1 MKKLKLFCAIVTAL
15 LAVSLT
21 GCKPNA
27 DEEDFTKDSIGE
39 WMIGDWDYVTEATMK
54 MSIPS
59 MPEYDTN
66 DTEKDSGTIEITGI
80 EDDSLVTMTSYTD
93 EDHTESITFKKFIDE
108 YLTSALPEEE
118 AEEFVAMGGKVSQSC
133 KVNSEK
139 NKITMKASASVS
151 QEGMEMSISGTFV
164 MTKK

>member
-39 WMIGDWDYVTEATMK
+39 WMIGDWDIASESTMK
-54 MSIPS
+54 MSIQG

-66 DTEKDSGTIEITGI
+66 DTETIKGTINIEGI
-80 EDDSLVTMTSYTD
+80 EDDSIVTMSYEDGSSD
-93 EDHTESITFKKFIDE
+93 EITFK
-108 YLTSALPEEE
+108 
-118 AEEFVAMGGKVSQSC
+118 EFVEENLIPSEETLDEVVSAGGEVSYSC
-133 KVNSEK
+133 KVNSAK
-139 NKITMKASASVS
+139 NKITIKMSASVS
-151 QEGMEMSISGTFV
+151 QDGMEMSMSMNAV

>member
-1 MKKLKLFCAIVTAL
+1 M
-15 LAVSLT
+15 
-21 GCKPNA
+21 
-27 DEEDFTKDSIGE
+27 IGE
-39 WMIGDWDYVTEATMK
+39 WDYVTEATMK
-54 MSIPS
+54 MLIPS
-59 MPEYDTN
+59 MPDMNSNETI
-66 DTEKDSGTIEITGI
+66 KDSGTIEITGI

-93 EDHTESITFKKFIDE
+93 EDYIESMTFKEFIDE

-118 AEEFVAMGGKVSQSC
+118 AEELVAMGGKVSQSC

>member
-39 WMIGDWDYVTEATMK
+39 WMIGEWDFVTEATMK

-59 MPEYDTN
+59 MPEYGSDETI
-66 DTEKDSGTIEITGI
+66 KDSGTIEITGI
-80 EDDSLVTMTSYTD
+80 EDNSLVTLTYTE
-93 EDHTESITFKKFIDE
+93 EDYTESITFKEFIDE

-118 AEEFVAMGGKVSQSC
+118 AEELVAMGGKVSQSC

-151 QEGMEMSISGTFV
+151 QEGMEMSMSGTFV

>member
-27 DEEDFTKDSIGE
+27 DEEDFTYDSIGE
-39 WMIGDWDYVTEATMK
+39 WMIGDWDIASESTMK
-54 MSIPS
+54 MSIQG

-66 DTEKDSGTIEITGI
+66 ETQAIKGTINIEGI
-80 EDDSLVTMTSYTD
+80 EDDSIVTMSY
-93 EDHTESITFKKFIDE
+93 EDGSSDAITFK
-108 YLTSALPEEE
+108 
-118 AEEFVAMGGKVSQSC
+118 EFVEENLIPSEETLDEMVSVGGEVSYSC
-133 KVNSEK
+133 KVNSAK
-139 NKITMKASASVS
+139 NKITVKMSASVS
-151 QEGMEMSISGTFV
+151 QEGVEMSVSMNAV

>member
-27 DEEDFTKDSIGE
+27 DEEDFTYDSIGE

-59 MPEYDTN
+59 MPEYGSDETI
-66 DTEKDSGTIEITGI
+66 KDSGTIEITGI
-80 EDDSLVTMTSYTD
+80 EDDSLVTMTSTS
-93 EDHTESITFKKFIDE
+93 EDDTYSLTFKEFIDE
-108 YLTSALPEEE
+108 YLTSAL
-118 AEEFVAMGGKVSQSC
+118 AEEDVEELVAMGGKVSQSC

-151 QEGMEMSISGTFV
+151 QEGMEMSISGTLV

>member
-1 MKKLKLFCAIVTAL
+1 
-15 LAVSLT
+15 
-21 GCKPNA
+21 
-27 DEEDFTKDSIGE
+27 
-39 WMIGDWDYVTEATMK
+39 MIGDWDYVTEATMK

-59 MPEYDTN
+59 MPEYGYDETI
-66 DTEKDSGTIEITGI
+66 KDSGTIEITGI
-80 EDDSLVTMTSYTD
+80 EDDSLVTLTYTE
-93 EDHTESITFKKFIDE
+93 EDYTESITFKEFIDE

-118 AEEFVAMGGKVSQSC
+118 AEELVAMGGKVSQSC

-151 QEGMEMSISGTFV
+151 NEGMEMSMSGTFV

>member
-39 WMIGDWDYVTEATMK
+39 WMIGEWDFVTEATMK

-59 MPEYDTN
+59 MPEYDSDETI
-66 DTEKDSGTIEITGI
+66 KDSGTIEITGI
-80 EDDSLVTMTSYTD
+80 EDNSLVTLTYTE
-93 EDHTESITFKKFIDE
+93 EDYTESITFKEFIDE

-118 AEEFVAMGGKVSQSC
+118 AEELVAMGGKVSQSC
-133 KVNSEK
+133 KVNSKK

-151 QEGMEMSISGTFV
+151 NEGMEMSMSGTFV

>member
-39 WMIGDWDYVTEATMK
+39 WMIGEWDYVTEATMK
-54 MSIPS
+54 MLIPS
-59 MPEYDTN
+59 MPDMNSNETM
-66 DTEKDSGTIEITGI
+66 KDSGTIEITGI
-80 EDDSLVTMTSYTD
+80 EDDSLVTMTSTS
-93 EDHTESITFKKFIDE
+93 EDDTYSLTFKEFIDE
-108 YLTSALPEEE
+108 YLTSAL
-118 AEEFVAMGGKVSQSC
+118 AEEDVEDLVAMGGKVSQSC

-139 NKITMKASASVS
+139 NKITMKVSASVS

>member
-39 WMIGDWDYVTEATMK
+39 WMIGEWDYVTEATMK

-66 DTEKDSGTIEITGI
+66 ETVKDSGTIEITGI
-80 EDDSLVTMTSYTD
+80 EDDSIVTMTSTS
-93 EDHTESITFKKFIDE
+93 EDDTYSLTFKEFIDE
-108 YLTSALPEEE
+108 YLTSAL
-118 AEEFVAMGGKVSQSC
+118 AEEDVKELVAMGGKVSQSC

-151 QEGMEMSISGTFV
+151 QEGMEMSISGTLV

>member
-39 WMIGDWDYVTEATMK
+39 WMIGEWDYVTEATMK
-54 MSIPS
+54 MLIPS
-59 MPEYDTN
+59 MPDMNSNETQAI
-66 DTEKDSGTIEITGI
+66 KGTINIEGI
-80 EDDSLVTMTSYTD
+80 EDDSIVTMSYEDGSSD
-93 EDHTESITFKKFIDE
+93 EITFK
-108 YLTSALPEEE
+108 
-118 AEEFVAMGGKVSQSC
+118 EFVEANLIPSEETLDEMVSVGGEVSYSC
-133 KVNSEK
+133 KVNSAK
-139 NKITMKASASVS
+139 NKITVKMSASVS
-151 QEGMEMSISGTFV
+151 QEGIEMSISGTFV